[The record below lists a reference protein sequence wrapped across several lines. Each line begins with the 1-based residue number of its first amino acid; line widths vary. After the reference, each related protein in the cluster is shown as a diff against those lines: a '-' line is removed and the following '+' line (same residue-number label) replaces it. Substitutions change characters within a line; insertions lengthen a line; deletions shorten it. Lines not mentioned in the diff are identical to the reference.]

1 MIPLNM
7 VYSTNRTQNVIFAE
21 QFNNVMCKPVESL
34 QLTTTR
40 SIQDHGS
47 KLGDFP
53 LLCLKMCCS
62 KV

>member
-7 VYSTNRTQNVIFAE
+7 VYSTNRTENVIFAE
-21 QFNNVMCKPVESL
+21 QFNNVMSKPVESL

-53 LLCLKMCCS
+53 LLC
-62 KV
+62 

>member
-7 VYSTNRTQNVIFAE
+7 VYSTNRTENVIFAE

-53 LLCLKMCCS
+53 LLC
-62 KV
+62 